1 MIKVAL
7 TGNIASGKSQIEAF
21 FCHLGVKILDADKIV
36 IDLYQKES
44 FLDEI
49 TAKFPHKNLIK
60 NNQLNKGKLIFEL
73 FNDKIFKKDFENF
86 IHPIV
91 WEKIEEFFAEN
102 KNEKFVI
109 ISIPLL
115 FECDWQNRFDKIILA
130 TADENIRIERLMA
143 RNNVTKEDALKR
155 IAAQLSD
162 VQKIKFVDF
171 IIENNSTFDSLKLN
185 VQKVFEELN
194 ELK

>member
-7 TGNIASGKSQIEAF
+7 TGNIASGKSQIETF

-49 TAKFPHKNLIK
+49 TAKFSHKNLIK

>member
-21 FCHLGVKILDADKIV
+21 FCHLSVKILDADKIV

-49 TAKFPHKNLIK
+49 TAKFPHKNLIE
-60 NNQLNKGKLIFEL
+60 NNQLNKEKLIFEL

-91 WEKIEEFFAEN
+91 WEKIEEFFTEN
-102 KNEKFVI
+102 KNQKFVI

-115 FECDWQNRFDKIILA
+115 FECNWQNRFDKIILA
-130 TADENIRIERLMA
+130 IADENTRIERLIA
-143 RNNVTKEDALKR
+143 RNNITKEDALKR
-155 IAAQLSD
+155 ISAQISD

-171 IIENNSTFDSLKLN
+171 IIENNSTLDGLKLN